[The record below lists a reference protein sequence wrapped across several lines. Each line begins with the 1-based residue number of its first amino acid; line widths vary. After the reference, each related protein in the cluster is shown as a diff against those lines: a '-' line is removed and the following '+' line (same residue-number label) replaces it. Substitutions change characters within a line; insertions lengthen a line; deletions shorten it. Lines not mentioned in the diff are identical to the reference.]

1 MGTFVSELIRRQFGT
16 VWQVKICQ
24 PQCTGLG
31 VKV

>member
-1 MGTFVSELIRRQFGT
+1 MGTFVSKLIRRQFGM
-16 VWQVKICQ
+16 VWQVNICQ